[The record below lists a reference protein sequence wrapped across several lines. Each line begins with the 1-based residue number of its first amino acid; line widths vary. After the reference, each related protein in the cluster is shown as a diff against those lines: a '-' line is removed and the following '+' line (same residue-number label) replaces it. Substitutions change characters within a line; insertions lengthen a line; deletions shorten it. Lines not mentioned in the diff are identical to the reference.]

1 MLQKEATAYGSLP
14 PGFPGQIAR
23 ASVATVTEVHTV
35 FDSANPIKPGD
46 FLIGEIDNTTKD
58 IKFVKL
64 SKGNIQNKYFVG
76 VCIDS
81 LAKIPSISRTASIP
95 NGHTVTCLRQGAVYI
110 QATADAQAG
119 HYVHLKEADGS
130 VVYDAST
137 SKASHMFTGFQVVD
151 GGKNKEMI
159 VIQRL

>member
-1 MLQKEATAYGSLP
+1 MLQKEATKYQNVD

-23 ASVATVTEVHTV
+23 ASVATVTETHTV

-46 FLIGEIDNTTKD
+46 FLIGEIDNATKD
-58 IKFVKL
+58 IKYVKL

-76 VCIDS
+76 VCIDN
-81 LAKIPSISRTASIP
+81 LAKIPSMSRTASIP
-95 NGHTVTCLRQGAVYI
+95 NGHTVTCLRQGAVFI
-110 QATADAQAG
+110 KATADATAG
-119 HYVHLKEADGS
+119 YYVHLKEADGS
-130 VVYDAST
+130 VAYDAST
-137 SKASHMFTGFQVVD
+137 TKASHMFTGFQVVE